1 MIRPLKL
8 TDVDYLREL
17 HEKHF
22 EQEFE
27 FPHFFK
33 NFICAVA
40 AEDSDGKI
48 ICAGGTRTIAEIV
61 VVTDKTKSPRERRK
75 ALYEVLSASMY
86 FAEKTGHDSLHAFIN
101 NNPEW
106 MHQLRKAGF
115 IDCNGKP
122 LYIPIGR

>member
-40 AEDSDGKI
+40 AEDSDG
-48 ICAGGTRTIAEIV
+48 
-61 VVTDKTKSPRERRK
+61 
-75 ALYEVLSASMY
+75 
-86 FAEKTGHDSLHAFIN
+86 
-101 NNPEW
+101 
-106 MHQLRKAGF
+106 
-115 IDCNGKP
+115 
-122 LYIPIGR
+122 